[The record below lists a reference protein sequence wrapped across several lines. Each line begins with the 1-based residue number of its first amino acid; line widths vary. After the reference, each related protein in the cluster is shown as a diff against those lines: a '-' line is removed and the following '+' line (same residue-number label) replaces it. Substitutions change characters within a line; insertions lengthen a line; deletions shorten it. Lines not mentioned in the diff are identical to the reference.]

1 MFGFEI
7 LIKNLAQVA
16 HLQMG
21 LQHQPLDFTYSNIFG
36 RNLKQNQAN
45 NDDGKTLLTSH
56 GTKQVH
62 CLKVDLKFHY

>member
-1 MFGFEI
+1 MFGFEV
-7 LIKNLAQVA
+7 LIKNLGQFA

-45 NDDGKTLLTSH
+45 NDEMARP
-56 GTKQVH
+56 
-62 CLKVDLKFHY
+62 Y